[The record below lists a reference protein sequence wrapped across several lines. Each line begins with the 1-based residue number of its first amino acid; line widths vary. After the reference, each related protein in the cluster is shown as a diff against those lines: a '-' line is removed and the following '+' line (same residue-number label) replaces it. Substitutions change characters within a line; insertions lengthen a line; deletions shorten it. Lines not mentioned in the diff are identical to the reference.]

1 MIIECPNCE
10 SKVDAVQ
17 KGEVGSSDDDYGPPT
32 KIVLVECPICKSP
45 ILGDSDMIQVG
56 RDEWD
61 WSDLTRVWPSPD
73 NNIDREIPDIA
84 RNSLIEAQ
92 MCYKAK
98 AYSACAVMS
107 GRAIE
112 GVCIHHSTKNKTTLA
127 AGLKE
132 LKDLGAI
139 DKRLFDWGE
148 ELRKHRNIGA
158 HASDEKISREDAKD
172 LLDFATTICEYVF
185 VLNAKFLRFQER
197 VTKRA
202 KK

>member
-10 SKVDAVQ
+10 SKVDAIE
-17 KGEVGSSDDDYGPPT
+17 KGEVESLDDDYGIPT
-32 KIVLVECPICKSP
+32 KVVLVECPICKSP
-45 ILGDSDMIQVG
+45 ILGDTDLIQVG
-56 RDEWD
+56 REKWD
-61 WSDLTRVWPSPD
+61 WRDLTRVWPNPD
-73 NNIDREIPDIA
+73 NDIDGEIPDIA
-84 RNSLIEAQ
+84 RNSLLEAR

-112 GVCIHHSTKNKTTLA
+112 GVCLHHSTKKKTLA
-127 AGLKE
+127 GGLKE
-132 LKDLGAI
+132 LKDSGAI
-139 DKRLFDWGE
+139 DKRLFEWGD

-158 HASDEKISREDAKD
+158 HATDEKISREDAKD
-172 LLDFATTICEYVF
+172 LLDFAAAICEYVF

-197 VTKRA
+197 IDERD